1 MWATPAA
8 ISSLL
13 TDLPSTLSNPNKS
26 RLMKLLELIDIIS
39 ITLYQ
44 PIENV
49 AFAADHDW
57 ILRFPSVFQYLRT
70 KLIGKLHL
78 TSVVSAVS
86 CGSGAIANT
95 VSSTIDPNT
104 EKPTTSSSESLYES
118 KEKNASL
125 SLKTYVWSSRLW
137 AIYVVIEVIKVVH
150 DFYKLRQRSGQSITR
165 GGGDPSWNSEFF
177 RRAVAHLASLPLTY
191 HWSLYEGCFGD
202 LSVGLFGTLCTL
214 FDSFHDWSEVAEEI
228 RRLKV

>member
-8 ISSLL
+8 ISALL
-13 TDLPSTLSNPNKS
+13 TDVPSTLINPTKS

-70 KLIGKLHL
+70 LIGKLHL
-78 TSVVSAVS
+78 TSVVSALSGGSAISNIVS
-86 CGSGAIANT
+86 DK
-95 VSSTIDPNT
+95 IDLKT
-104 EKPTTSSSESLYES
+104 EKPTTPASESSYET

-137 AIYVVIEVIKVVH
+137 AIYVAIEVIKVLH
-150 DFYKLRQRSGQSITR
+150 DFHKLRQRSRSGSSDQ
-165 GGGDPSWNSEFF
+165 SWNSKFI

-191 HWSLYEGCFGD
+191 HWSLYDGCFGD

-214 FDSFHDWSEVAEEI
+214 LDSFHDWGEVADEI
-228 RRLKV
+228 RSLKV